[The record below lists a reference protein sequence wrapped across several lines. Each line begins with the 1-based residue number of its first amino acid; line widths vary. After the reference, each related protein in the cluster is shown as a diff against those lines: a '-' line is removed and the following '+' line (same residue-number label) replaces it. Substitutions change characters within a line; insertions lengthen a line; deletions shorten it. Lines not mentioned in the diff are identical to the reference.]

1 MLDVAINVSFDSI
14 KHVFL
19 IPPKQ
24 SWKRSFSGENNLL
37 LF

>member
-1 MLDVAINVSFDSI
+1 MLDVATNVSFDSI
-14 KHVFL
+14 KYVFL

-24 SWKRSFSGENNLL
+24 SWKRSFSDENNLL

>member
-14 KHVFL
+14 KYVFL
-19 IPPKQ
+19 IPSKQ